1 MYWIYLLCPTNA
13 FMLLFKN
20 LRFFVEPNGHLSTKL
35 KLAAFFGTGTRFYAN
50 FEAIAVF
57 YYEQSSIYIF

>member
-1 MYWIYLLCPTNA
+1 
-13 FMLLFKN
+13 MLLFKN

-35 KLAAFFGTGTRFYAN
+35 KLAAFFGTGTRFYAK